1 MYEQSEFNS
10 ILDYKLLFTFLS
22 FRYLISCAPTP
33 REPRGSICRIQ
44 ELESREPFQSFWLA
58 RQGYLVARAMVKDP
72 R

>member
-44 ELESREPFQSFWLA
+44 ELESRGVFQKF
-58 RQGYLVARAMVKDP
+58 LVSQAGLSNCESYG
-72 R
+72 